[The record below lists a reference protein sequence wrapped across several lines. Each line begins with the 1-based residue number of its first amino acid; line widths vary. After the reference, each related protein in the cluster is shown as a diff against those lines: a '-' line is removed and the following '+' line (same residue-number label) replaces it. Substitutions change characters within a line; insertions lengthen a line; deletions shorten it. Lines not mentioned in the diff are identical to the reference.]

1 MVKETFRMANVVV
14 IDDDR
19 KLGDLLKKYLEN
31 NNHSVTY
38 FADPKRFLGQK
49 VDRYDIA
56 ILDILMPVM
65 DGFTV
70 LKEIRKRSP
79 VPVIMLT
86 AKGDVYDRIVGLEL
100 GADDYVPKPFEPRE
114 LLARID
120 AVLRRTRE
128 GGARRESYEYDTFN
142 LAAQSMKLLV
152 KGQDVSVTGAEFE
165 LLRFFC
171 DNPFIVLTRDV
182 IMERTKSIAWESYD
196 RSVDVLVSRLRKK
209 LEDDPGDP
217 KIIRTVWG
225 EGYMFIARKKDGK

>member
-1 MVKETFRMANVVV
+1 MANVAV
-14 IDDDR
+14 IDDDG

-31 NNHSVTY
+31 NGHTVAY
-38 FADPKRFLGQK
+38 FMDPKRFLGQK
-49 VDRYDIA
+49 VERYDIA
-56 ILDILMPVM
+56 ILDILMPEM

-70 LKEIRKRSP
+70 LKEIRKRSA

-120 AVLRRTRE
+120 AVLRRSR
-128 GGARRESYEYDTFN
+128 GGAPKGERYEYETFS
-142 LAAQSMKLLV
+142 LSARSMKLTVEGENV
-152 KGQDVSVTGAEFE
+152 KLTSAEFE
-165 LLRFFC
+165 LLRFLC

-209 LEDDPGDP
+209 LKDDPGDP

-225 EGYMFIARKKDGK
+225 EGYMFVARKKDGK